1 MIKFKKFN
9 KNKLLFIGVFT
20 IAGLIALQIPFT
32 QLAGSKVNFTLFDF
46 FGPIAGGFIGAIPGV
61 IAVFLM
67 QFINFLIHGANIVD
81 AGTIIRFFPALFA
94 VFYFS
99 RKSKFNFVIPALA
112 IILFNLHPIG
122 RSAWVYSL
130 FWLIPIFCFFVRE
143 KFLLARSLGA
153 TFTAHSVG
161 GVLWLYVFKLPS
173 SVWISLIPITAMERL
188 LFGLGIAAM
197 YVIFNNLLY
206 FLTEKKIIRLP
217 FLIDKGYILT
227 RDKLLVYTQNKRN
240 ESHKQ

>member
-1 MIKFKKFN
+1 MIKLNKFN
-9 KNKLLFIGVFT
+9 KNKLLFIGIFT
-20 IAGLIALQIPFT
+20 IAGLMALQIPFT

-46 FGPIAGGFIGAIPGV
+46 FGPIAGGFIGTIPGI

-81 AGTIIRFFPALFA
+81 AGTIIRFFPTLFA

-99 RKSKFNFVIPALA
+99 RKSKFNLIVPAMA

-130 FWLIPIFCFFVRE
+130 FWLIPIFCFFGRD

-173 SVWISLIPITAMERL
+173 SVWISLIPITAMERV

-206 FLTEKKIIRLP
+206 FLTKKRIIKFP
-217 FLIDKGYILT
+217 FLIDQGYILT
-227 RDKLLVYTQNKRN
+227 RAKLLAYTQNKRN
-240 ESHKQ
+240 ESHNQ